1 MDDDRPR
8 TIFNQ
13 KLGSIEIDLVDIYM
27 AITFAPCAYVFLFQ
41 KDGGRWLPAIIHTT
55 PQSPAVD
62 VGWAC
67 VSASTTVSLAK
78 NTPQT
83 IPPWVDLGV
92 INSPNT

>member
-1 MDDDRPR
+1 M
-8 TIFNQ
+8 T
-13 KLGSIEIDLVDIYM
+13 
-27 AITFAPCAYVFLFQ
+27 ITFASCADVLLFQ
-41 KDGGRWLPAIIHTT
+41 TDGGGWLPAIIHTT
-55 PQSPAVD
+55 PQAPAVD

-67 VSASTTVSLAK
+67 VRASTIVSLAK